1 MSITSIKKRARAG
14 TLDVEH
20 LLKEA
25 IHPGDALADA
35 LDALSVE
42 LEWGAAVLSEQ
53 ANPVVPLGAWA
64 KVVSVYCRE
73 GYRGL
78 VRLSDDACLATFVI
92 GLLEELKTEDALD
105 ALCMAF
111 HGPIGAPCRDNKI
124 SLRIASALNLMLSF
138 KPALAVD
145 SIRAAALRAF
155 LCTLYGCADSEAQR
169 ATALLALRGIG
180 DESSAGFAVSKRL
193 RSPWQDVP
201 RLVAKHIRKRLAA
214 EAKQHV

>member
-25 IHPGDALADA
+25 IHPSSALADA
-35 LDALSVE
+35 IDALSVE
-42 LEWGAAVLSEQ
+42 LGWRDAGVSEHG
-53 ANPVVPLGAWA
+53 NPIVPMSTWA
-64 KVVSVYCRE
+64 KVVSIYCRE
-73 GYRGL
+73 GYGGL
-78 VRLSDDACLATFVI
+78 IRISDDASLAPFVI
-92 GLLEELKTEDALD
+92 GLLEELKTAEALD
-105 ALCMAF
+105 ALCLAF
-111 HGPIGAPCRDNKI
+111 KRHLDEPCQGGKI
-124 SLRIASALNLMLSF
+124 AFRIASALNLMLSF

-145 SIRAAALRAF
+145 SIRAAALRTF

-180 DESSAGFAVSKRL
+180 DENNAGFAVSKRL

-201 RLVAKHIRKRLAA
+201 RLVAKHIRKCLAA